1 MTRRSLLLAG
11 TGLPLLLC
19 VATSSAHAQAVPAG
33 AERIVA
39 SHSGLCLSIKD
50 ESMSRGAKLEQAT
63 CNGATSRQWKFV
75 PVGGNAY
82 HIVNVKSGLCVDA
95 TLKHKH
101 ANAMIQWTCSGATHQ
116 KWTFERL
123 DRRWVIKNAFT
134 DQCLDVMG
142 FRRGPK
148 ADILQYDCHKYAN
161 QRFSLINKEKSE
173 WSPRLDFGFVPVSA
187 AHLPDARLILWSAST
202 KTAFYGPGSGFATY
216 TSLLNVLPSVSVTSP
231 SLTRDPG
238 EVFCQGSALLPSG
251 ALLVAGGSSL
261 ARTSIFDGSWKN
273 EDSLN
278 IARGYNSVVTLANG
292 TVFTLGGSWSGKT
305 DSNRPGELWTKAA
318 GWKKLNVPAKSF
330 ATNDPEDR
338 QLGYGYRSDN
348 QMWLFANK
356 GSWVFHAGPS
366 KKMHWVDT
374 ANNGSV
380 VPAGARANDTDSMNG
395 NAVLFDTDK
404 ILTVGGAPSYS
415 GGMPASQHAHLI
427 DISAG
432 PGRMPKVTKLDDM
445 AYRRGYS
452 NAVVLPNGQ
461 VVVIGGMAKPVAFT
475 DTDSSLTPELFDPHT
490 LKFTKLKPMSI
501 PRNYH
506 SVAMLLPDGRVL
518 SAGGGLC
525 GEDCAANHPNGEI
538 LSPPYLFNDDGTP
551 ASRPSIVSAPSRA
564 SAGATIQV
572 EAKDVVSFSLVRMS
586 STTHT
591 INTDQRRLPLDKQ
604 SWNLDGAFRLKI
616 PARDEGA
623 IPGKYMLFAIGD
635 LGTPSFAKIIQ
646 IE

>member
-11 TGLPLLLC
+11 TSLPLLLW
-19 VATSSAHAQAVPAG
+19 VATSSAQAQMVPAK

-39 SHSGLCLSIKD
+39 SHSGLCLSIRD

-63 CNGATSRQWKFV
+63 CNGATSRQWKFM

-82 HIVNVKSGLCVDA
+82 HIVNVKSGMCVDA
-95 TLKHKH
+95 TLKYKH
-101 ANAMIQWTCSGATHQ
+101 ANAMIQWDCTGAEHQ
-116 KWTFERL
+116 KWTFERV
-123 DRRWVIKNAFT
+123 DHRWVIKSAFT
-134 DQCLDVMG
+134 DQCLDVLG
-142 FRRGPK
+142 FRRGTK
-148 ADILQYDCHKYAN
+148 ADILQYDCHKREN
-161 QRFSLINKEKSE
+161 QRFSLIHEDKSE
-173 WSPRLDFGFVPVSA
+173 WSSRLDFGFVPVSA

-202 KTAFYGPGSGFATY
+202 KTAFYGPGAGFATY
-216 TSLLNVLPSVSVTSP
+216 TSLLNVLPTVSFTSP

-261 ARTSIFDGSWKN
+261 ARTSIFDGSWK
-273 EDSLN
+273 DSKKLN

-292 TVFTLGGSWSGKT
+292 SVFTLGGSWSGKM
-305 DSNRPGELWTKAA
+305 DNKRPGEVWTAAA
-318 GWKKLNVPAKSF
+318 GWKQLNIPATGF
-330 ATNDPEDR
+330 ETADPQDK
-338 QLGYGYRSDN
+338 QLKYAYRGDN

-356 GSWVFHAGPS
+356 DSWVFHAGPS
-366 KKMHWVDT
+366 KKMHWVNT
-374 ANNGSV
+374 ANNGTV
-380 VPAGARANDTDSMNG
+380 VAVGNRANDADSING

-404 ILTVGGAPSYS
+404 ILTVGGATAYS
-415 GGMPASQHAHLI
+415 SSAEASKHAHLI

-432 PGRMPKVTKLDDM
+432 PGSTPKVTKLDDM
-445 AYRRGYS
+445 TYPRGFG

-461 VVVIGGMAKPVAFT
+461 VVVIGGMARPLAFT
-475 DTDSSLTPELFDPHT
+475 DTDSSLVPELFDPHT
-490 LKFTKLKPMSI
+490 LKFIKLKPMSV

-506 SVAMLLPDGRVL
+506 SIAMLLPDGRVL

-525 GEDCAANHPNGEI
+525 GAGCSANHANGEI

-551 ASRPSIVSAPSRA
+551 AARPAIISAPSQA
-564 SAGATIQV
+564 LAGTTIRV

-591 INTDQRRLPLDKQ
+591 VNTDQRRLPLDKQ
-604 SWNLDGAFRLKI
+604 SWDLDGTFYLKI
-616 PARDEGA
+616 PSNDDGA
-623 IPGKYMLFAIGD
+623 IPGNYMLFAIGD
-635 LGTPSFAKIIQ
+635 LGTPSLAKIIR